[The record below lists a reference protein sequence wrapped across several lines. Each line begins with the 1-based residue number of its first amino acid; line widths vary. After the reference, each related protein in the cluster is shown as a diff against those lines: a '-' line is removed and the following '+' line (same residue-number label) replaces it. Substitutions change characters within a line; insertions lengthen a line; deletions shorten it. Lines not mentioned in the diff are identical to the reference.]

1 MRTIGAHTF
10 GMVWTHDAASAIDA
24 FAALGFRDFQLM
36 AMAPHLDP
44 WHGAAA
50 VDGIRRALDA
60 CEGRVLAVDLPSS
73 DINIASST
81 PAAVAFAMQTYEQA
95 LSLGHAVGARW
106 LTINSGRKHM
116 LLPPPDERLLH
127 AYADALG
134 QIASRADAREMRVLI
149 ENIPGCL
156 LETASALCEF
166 LGACKFSNVDV
177 LYDVANAAAVGED
190 PVAGLATLGERV
202 AVVHLSDAPQGT
214 WKHAPIG
221 SGDIDFDAVRVQL
234 DTMGY
239 KGEVV
244 LEVISRTPV
253 DDLQASLAELRQR
266 FW

>member
-10 GMVWTHDAASAIDA
+10 GMVWIHDAASAIDA
-24 FAALGFRDFQLM
+24 CAALGFRNFQLM

-73 DINIASST
+73 DINVASST
-81 PAAVAFAMQTYEQA
+81 PAAVAFAMQTYEHA

-127 AYADALG
+127 VYRDAL
-134 QIASRADAREMRVLI
+134 ARLSAMADECGMRILI

-156 LETASALCEF
+156 LETAAALDGF
-166 LGACKFSNVDV
+166 LDEHRFDNVDV

-190 PVAGLATLGERV
+190 PAVGLALLGERV
-202 AVVHLSDAPQGT
+202 AVVHLSDAPEGA
-214 WKHAPIG
+214 WRHAPVG
-221 SGDIDFDAVRVQL
+221 AGDIDFDAIGVQL
-234 DTMGY
+234 DTMHY
-239 KGEVV
+239 NGEVV
-244 LEVISRTPV
+244 LEIISQTPV
-253 DDLQASLAELRQR
+253 EDLQRSLNQLRQR